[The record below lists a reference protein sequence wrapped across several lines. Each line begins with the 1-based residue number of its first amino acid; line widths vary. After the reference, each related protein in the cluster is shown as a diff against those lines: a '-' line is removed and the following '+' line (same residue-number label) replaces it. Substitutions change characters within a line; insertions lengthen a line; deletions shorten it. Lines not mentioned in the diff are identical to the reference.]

1 MAAREGKWTP
11 AEPEAPD
18 TDDRATFDATVNAD
32 GLRDAYVGRLELSSI
47 PDLELV
53 RVRVERLDATGIA
66 CAGASARDLSI
77 AGGDLANADL
87 TEVSVRRLQGRGIG
101 AVGLDV
107 SGARL
112 EDVGLVGC
120 KLRLARG
127 LGARLTRCVFEDC
140 DLREADL
147 ESATLDR
154 VVFRGCDLSAAR
166 LAGVDL
172 GRCDLRGSRVDGLVV
187 SPDRLRGAIVDPG
200 QLPTFAAA
208 LGLRVEELPM
218 P

>member
-1 MAAREGKWTP
+1 MAAKGGKWTP
-11 AEPEAPD
+11 PEPEAPD
-18 TDDRATFDATVNAD
+18 SDDRAIADAAVDADGLGDATV
-32 GLRDAYVGRLELSSI
+32 GRLAVSSL
-47 PDLELV
+47 PDLEIV
-53 RVRVERLDATGIA
+53 RVRVERLDAAGVS
-66 CAGASARDLSI
+66 CAGASVRDVTI
-77 AGGDLANADL
+77 AGGDLANSDL
-87 TEVSVRRLQGRGIG
+87 TDASLRRVHGRGLG

-112 EDVGLVGC
+112 EDVRLVGC

-127 LGARLTRCVFEDC
+127 LAATLTRCVFEDC

-147 ESATLDR
+147 EGATLGR
-154 VVFRGCDLSAAR
+154 VVFRGCDLRAAR

-187 SPDRLRGAIVDPG
+187 SPDRLRGAMVDPA

-208 LGLRVEELPM
+208 LGMRVEDIPM

>member
-1 MAAREGKWTP
+1 MARGGKWIP
-11 AEPEAPD
+11 ADPEGPD
-18 TDDRATFDATVNAD
+18 EGDRLPINATIDGKGLSDA
-32 GLRDAYVGRLELSSI
+32 RVGRLELRSL
-47 PDLELV
+47 PDLDIV
-53 RVRVERLDATGIA
+53 RVQADRLEAAGVSFP
-66 CAGASARDLSI
+66 GASVRDTAIGAGDLSNAVI
-77 AGGDLANADL
+77 ADANL
-87 TEVSVRRLQGRGIG
+87 RRITGRGLG

-107 SGARL
+107 SGSRL
-112 EDVGLVGC
+112 EDVRLTGC

-127 LGARLTRCVFEDC
+127 LAASLIRCVFEDC

-147 ESATLDR
+147 EAATLDR

-187 SPDRLRGAIVDPG
+187 SPDRLRGVIVDPG

-208 LGLRVEELPM
+208 LGLRVEDIPM